1 MGDSKLIFD
10 ERIPADDEFR
20 KEINES
26 IVKFVD
32 DSNIQPPVTM
42 ATLRNLAEKFISGN
56 GLEQRT
62 TDWVMVFINNA
73 LWRETVAAI
82 PHERRVLLMPQCLKD
97 SVKCKA
103 PFDDFGLLC
112 QCCGSCPIYSLETM
126 ANDMGMMTIISEGFS
141 TVVSL
146 IESGQIEAVVGVA
159 CLESLEKVFP
169 LLVDHAIPGIA
180 IPLTKAGC
188 VDTSVDSD
196 MVKDAIALKR
206 ENIVHNVDFEAVRKE
221 VDGWFKNGALSVH
234 LCPSNG
240 KVGEIARDWLAG
252 EGNRWRPSLL
262 AATYKAVSGDEN
274 FPEKVR
280 IAAIAVES
288 FHKAS
293 LVHDDIEDNDDFRYG
308 KETLHKKY
316 GVAAAINIGDLLL
329 GQGYALLMKDVFNDN
344 EKAEFTKIAAKAH
357 CDLCA
362 GQGLDLE
369 WSARPEELNI
379 DTVME
384 IAKYKTV
391 PAFRVAFE
399 YGGMIG
405 GANDKL
411 IDLLREYS
419 EYLGLAYQLKDDIED
434 SEYPEALIM
443 EIKEKLDFFR
453 DSTMRIV
460 DKVENNQLRQLLF
473 RLSNRI
479 LGE

>member
-10 ERIPADDEFR
+10 ERIPTDAVSR
-20 KEINES
+20 KEINEK
-26 IVKFVD
+26 ILKFV
-32 DSNIQPPVTM
+32 SERELRPPITM
-42 ATLRNLAEKFISGN
+42 ATLKNLAEKFIALN
-56 GLEQRT
+56 NLEPKI

-112 QCCGSCPIYSLETM
+112 QCCGSCPINSLENM
-126 ANDMGMMTIISEGFS
+126 ANDLGMMTIVSEGFS
-141 TVVSL
+141 VVVSL

-180 IPLTKAGC
+180 VPLTKAGC
-188 VDTSVDSD
+188 VDTTVDSD
-196 MVKDAIALKR
+196 MVADAIAVKSDKITQ
-206 ENIVHNVDFEAVRKE
+206 NIDFDAVRKE
-221 VDGWFKNGALSVH
+221 VEGWFNNESLSVF
-234 LCPSNG
+234 LCPSKG
-240 KVGEIARDWLAG
+240 KAGEIARDWLAG

-262 AATYKAVSGDEN
+262 AATYRAISGN
-274 FPEKVR
+274 NIFPEKVR
-280 IAAIAVES
+280 MAALAVES

-293 LVHDDIEDNDDFRYG
+293 LIHDDIEDNDDFRYG
-308 KETLHKKY
+308 KETIHKKH
-316 GVAAAINIGDLLL
+316 GTAAAINIGDLLL
-329 GQGYALLMKDVFNDN
+329 GQGYALLMKDVFDEK
-344 EKAEFTKIAAKAH
+344 EKAELTKIASIAH

-369 WSARPEELNI
+369 WSDKSDEI
-379 DTVME
+379 DINTIIE

-399 YGGMIG
+399 YGAMIA
-405 GANDKL
+405 GADDKL
-411 IDLLREYS
+411 IELLKKFS
-419 EYLGLAYQLKDDIED
+419 EYMGLAYQLKDDIED
-434 SEYPEALIM
+434 SEYPGSLVN
-443 EIKEKLDFFR
+443 EIKEKINHYR
-453 DSTMRIV
+453 ESTMQIV
-460 DKVENNQLRQLLF
+460 EEIENIRLRQLLF
-473 RLSNRI
+473 RLSKKI